1 MVKKVLV
8 AMSGGVDSSVAAYML
23 KTSGYEVAGITLRLF
38 NGGDSCVFDA
48 AKVAAAL
55 GIPHYTADLSET
67 FDREVMRR
75 FVCGYE
81 EGLTPNPCVDCN
93 RYIKFGALMAEAEKR
108 GFDYLATG
116 HYARVLYDEVSD
128 NYLLKKALDITKDQS
143 YVLYSLYQEKL
154 ARVLFPLGDM
164 TKPEV
169 RRIAE
174 RQGLLNADK
183 TDSQDICFVPDGDYG
198 TFIEKYRGGGYP
210 QGDFVNRDGETLG
223 RHRGLIY
230 YTVGQR
236 RGLGIAHT
244 EPLYV
249 LQKNTENNAVVLGE
263 EKQLYVEKIKVR
275 AVNSCSAP
283 LDGLIR
289 AAVKTHYRQQP
300 QAAEIIF
307 DGDTAEIAFDNP
319 QRAVAAG
326 QSAVFYDGDIVLGGG
341 IIC

>member
-1 MVKKVLV
+1 MAKKVLV

-23 KTSGYEVAGITLRLF
+23 KEGGYEVAGITMRLF
-38 NGGDSCVFDA
+38 DGGENCVPDA
-48 AKVAAAL
+48 AAAAAAL
-55 GIPHYTADLSET
+55 DIPHYVADLSEI

-81 EGLTPNPCVDCN
+81 GGLTPNPCVDCN

-116 HYARVLYDEVSD
+116 HYARVLYAEASKT
-128 NYLLKKALDITKDQS
+128 YLLKKALDTTKDQS
-143 YVLYSLYQEKL
+143 YVLYSLNQQRL
-154 ARVLFPLGDM
+154 ARVLFPLGGM
-164 TKPEV
+164 SKLQV
-169 RRIAE
+169 RQIAE
-174 RQGLLNADK
+174 QQGLLNADK
-183 TDSQDICFVPDGDYG
+183 SDSQDICFVPDGDYG
-198 TFIEKYRGGGYP
+198 AFIENYRGGAYP
-210 QGDFVNRDGETLG
+210 QGDFVNMDGKILG

-249 LQKNTENNAVVLGE
+249 LQKNAENNTVVLGE
-263 EKQLYVEKIKVR
+263 EKQLYVERINVR
-275 AVNSCSAP
+275 AVSSSAA
-283 LDGLIR
+283 LLVGSIK
-289 AAVKTHYRQQP
+289 AEVKTHYRQQP
-300 QAAEIIF
+300 QPALITF
-307 DGDTAEIAFDNP
+307 DGASASIVFDNP

-326 QSAVFYDGDIVLGGG
+326 QSAVFYDGDTVLGGG